1 MKSPWTR
8 TITLQK
14 TNYQYNDIIREINVV
29 KQQLGQKST
38 KIEKQQQMS
47 IEQLENQLQKHINES
62 KVLHQTLIDS
72 DNNMQILYEENY
84 NYQQEINKL
93 KTENQQL
100 INQSRNNINL
110 LDQLQQKYENAL
122 SLVDRFKLLIEQMQD
137 DLEISCI
144 NASNF
149 INNIQLDNETTYDL
163 INLVNKYHQILNSY
177 EMIPKSDINTSYEDS
192 RTNFHAKAYGV
203 INELV
208 SHQNDNFKQNMNNIS
223 QRMQQDLN
231 TFTQTLE
238 NQCQYVTNELN
249 SMNLCD
255 ETQKDLIKLVTQ
267 CYLEL
272 NLRSEQLES
281 QLQVNQQ
288 LKQQLKSLQIDQV
301 QNEEQTIETAPEI
314 QQIQNGNT
322 IEMKTINEQQSL
334 PQLFT
339 LYQKPLMNDKQIQTN
354 LIQNQD
360 IYSYSYDSKH
370 NDCQQCVQYEEEL
383 DQLELEIVDKNQQI
397 LAFLTEIQNIY
408 TEKQNIVDK
417 LDYSYIYFNE
427 YTDNKNVMLSRH
439 DEQQKQYEQ
448 KSNNNK
454 YYEQSTLKDKLI
466 NTKQYFD
473 RQFSELKLKGSI
485 NEHHNNNTSILPETQ
500 KVLQSTNNPNLQTLE
515 EQITTLKKQQF
526 EDFNYMNVLTLNYK
540 KMESEYQQKIQVQN
554 QIIKN
559 LSIK

>member
-84 NYQQEINKL
+84 NYQQEISKL

-100 INQSRNNINL
+100 FNESQHNKNQ
-110 LDQLQQKYENAL
+110 LDQLQQKYEDAL

-137 DLEISCI
+137 DLEVSCV

-149 INNIQLDNETTYDL
+149 MNNIQFDNETTYDL
-163 INLVNKYHQILNSY
+163 INLVYKYHQILNSY
-177 EMIPKSDINTSYEDS
+177 EMIPKLNQEYEDPS
-192 RTNFHAKAYGV
+192 SNFHAQAQGV

-208 SHQNDNFKQNMNNIS
+208 SHQNDSFKQNMNNIS
-223 QRMQQDLN
+223 QRMQQDLDQ
-231 TFTQTLE
+231 FTQTLE
-238 NQCQYVTNELN
+238 IQCQQITYELN
-249 SMNLCD
+249 SMDIYD

-272 NLRSEQLES
+272 NLRSQQLES
-281 QLQVNQQ
+281 QLQLNQQ
-288 LKQQLKSLQIDQV
+288 LKQQLNSLQQYQV
-301 QNEEQTIETAPEI
+301 QNYEQTIETAPEI

-339 LYQKPLMNDKQIQTN
+339 LYQKPLMNDKQTQTN
-354 LIQNQD
+354 QIQNQESQS
-360 IYSYSYDSKH
+360 IKYQSQDSKC
-370 NDCQQCVQYEEEL
+370 NDCQQCIQYEEEL
-383 DQLELEIVDKNQQI
+383 DQLELEIVDKNKQI
-397 LAFLTEIQNIY
+397 LALLNEIQNIY

-427 YTDNKNVMLSRH
+427 CTDNKNAILSRH
-439 DEQQKQYEQ
+439 DEQQSQYNLA
-448 KSNNNK
+448 SNSNK
-454 YYEQSTLKDKLI
+454 YQQSTLKDKLI

-473 RQFSELKLKGSI
+473 RQFSELKQKGSI
-485 NEHHNNNTSILPETQ
+485 NEHHNNNTSILPEIQ
-500 KVLQSTNNPNLQTLE
+500 VFQSNTSIQTLE
-515 EQITTLKKQQF
+515 EQIATLKKQQF

-554 QIIKN
+554 QIIQN

>member
-62 KVLHQTLIDS
+62 KVLQQTLIDS

-84 NYQQEINKL
+84 NYQQEISKL

-100 INQSRNNINL
+100 FNESQHNKNQ
-110 LDQLQQKYENAL
+110 LDQLQQKYEDAL
-122 SLVDRFKLLIEQMQD
+122 SSVDRFKLLIEQMQD
-137 DLEISCI
+137 DLEVSCV

-149 INNIQLDNETTYDL
+149 INNIQFDNETTYDL
-163 INLVNKYHQILNSY
+163 INLVYKYHQILNSY
-177 EMIPKSDINTSYEDS
+177 EMIPKSDVNTIHQDLNIN
-192 RTNFHAKAYGV
+192 FQAQAQGV

-208 SHQNDNFKQNMNNIS
+208 SHQKYSFKQNMNNIS
-223 QRMQQDLN
+223 QRMQQDLD

-238 NQCQYVTNELN
+238 NQCQQITYELN
-249 SMNLCD
+249 SMDIYD

-272 NLRSEQLES
+272 NLRSQQLES
-281 QLQVNQQ
+281 QLQLNQQ
-288 LKQQLKSLQIDQV
+288 LKQQLNSLQQYQI
-301 QNEEQTIETAPEI
+301 QNQEQTIENAPEI

-339 LYQKPLMNDKQIQTN
+339 LYQKPLMNDKQTQTN
-354 LIQNQD
+354 LIQNQESQS
-360 IYSYSYDSKH
+360 IKYQSQDSKC
-370 NDCQQCVQYEEEL
+370 NECQQCIQYEEEL

-397 LAFLTEIQNIY
+397 LALLNEIQNIY
-408 TEKQNIVDK
+408 TEKQNIADK

-427 YTDNKNVMLSRH
+427 YADNKNAILSRH
-439 DEQQKQYEQ
+439 DDQQSQYNQ
-448 KSNNNK
+448 KSNSNK

-500 KVLQSTNNPNLQTLE
+500 VLQSNTNIQTLE
-515 EQITTLKKQQF
+515 EQITKLKKQQF

-554 QIIKN
+554 QIIQN